1 MFFSGCALR
10 RSLRVLSAICGRPT
24 ISGVR
29 ILGGTMLCTVVV
41 CCISLCSRRDGE
53 TAVRR
58 SGAGVAGETAGRLP
72 PSADAGDTTGAVGA
86 CVLIAGDGGCTA
98 VDGAGCTAVCD
109 TGCIPVRG
117 VDCLNADAAVCG
129 CGTTGVTRIEP
140 PSVSAISPVWRIACC
155 TGGAVGMVR
164 LGGDT
169 VKPDEAA
176 GVVRLGWTADAV
188 CPCAAVAAVTAAVG
202 TTLDECPADS
212 VGGTGGHSG
221 AFCSAY
227 PARTSDKLL
236 SLCKSVCT
244 GGEDTGLTGVTR
256 AGRDVVGCT
265 GGRAL
270 GVPETAC
277 CGAPEVSVLL
287 ENTCS
292 GVRGMA
298 TTGCT
303 GVTDSPGAVSVRCVG
318 MTGARS
324 ALSVLG
330 APSRPKS
337 AGNGG
342 IAGDTGETIIRLTAF
357 ASDTLWF

>member
-1 MFFSGCALR
+1 M
-10 RSLRVLSAICGRPT
+10 
-24 ISGVR
+24 
-29 ILGGTMLCTVVV
+29 
-41 CCISLCSRRDGE
+41 
-53 TAVRR
+53 
-58 SGAGVAGETAGRLP
+58 
-72 PSADAGDTTGAVGA
+72 
-86 CVLIAGDGGCTA
+86 
-98 VDGAGCTAVCD
+98 
-109 TGCIPVRG
+109 
-117 VDCLNADAAVCG
+117 
-129 CGTTGVTRIEP
+129 
-140 PSVSAISPVWRIACC
+140 
-155 TGGAVGMVR
+155 R

-169 VKPDEAA
+169 AEPAETA
-176 GVVRLGWTADAV
+176 GAVLLGWAADAV

-244 GGEDTGLTGVTR
+244 GGGDTGITGVART
-256 AGRDVVGCT
+256 GRDAVGCT

-277 CGAPEVSVLL
+277 CGAPGVPVLL
-287 ENTCS
+287 GNTCS
-292 GVRGMA
+292 GVRGIVVV
-298 TTGCT
+298 GCT

-324 ALSVLG
+324 SLSVCG

-337 AGNGG
+337 AGSGG

-357 ASDTLWF
+357 ASETFWFWLRMLLTELLSSQSSASTEMA

>member
-1 MFFSGCALR
+1 
-10 RSLRVLSAICGRPT
+10 
-24 ISGVR
+24 
-29 ILGGTMLCTVVV
+29 MLCTVVV

-129 CGTTGVTRIEP
+129 CGTTGVTRSEQP
-140 PSVSAISPVWRIACC
+140 AVSAISPVGRIAWG
-155 TGGAVGMVR
+155 TGGAGGMVR

-188 CPCAAVAAVTAAVG
+188 CPCAAVAAVTVAVG

-227 PARTSDKLL
+227 PARISDKLL

-244 GGEDTGLTGVTR
+244 GSGDTGITGVART
-256 AGRDVVGCT
+256 GRDAVGCT
-265 GGRAL
+265 GRRAL

-277 CGAPEVSVLL
+277 CGAPEVPALL
-287 ENTCS
+287 GNTCS
-292 GVRGMA
+292 GMCGMA
-298 TTGCT
+298 AAGCT
-303 GVTDSPGAVSVRCVG
+303 GVTDSPGAVSARCIG
-318 MTGARS
+318 MTGAWVPI
-324 ALSVLG
+324 SVCGVLI
-330 APSRPKS
+330 RPKS
-337 AGNGG
+337 AGSGG
-342 IAGDTGETIIRLTAF
+342 SAGDTGETIIRLTAF